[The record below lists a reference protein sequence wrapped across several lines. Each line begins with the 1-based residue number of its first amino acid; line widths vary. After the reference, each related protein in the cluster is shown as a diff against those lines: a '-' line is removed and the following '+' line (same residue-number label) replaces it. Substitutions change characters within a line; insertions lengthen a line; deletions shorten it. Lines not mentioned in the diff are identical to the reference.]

1 MFACYT
7 AFDQYPAKRQ
17 VRQLHQITEIHQ
29 GLVFLIY
36 NYTRT
41 VGKNKITIKKQRER
55 ERERSIKKI
64 LIDEKDEDKEHNST
78 LN

>member
-36 NYTRT
+36 KYTGT
-41 VGKNKITIKKQRER
+41 VGKDEITNKKQRER
-55 ERERSIKKI
+55 EK
-64 LIDEKDEDKEHNST
+64 NQ
-78 LN
+78 